1 MSWPSMM
8 NIAQMTLMAPRL
20 SISILHTYS
29 KFARVFYGSEDRS
42 FVEASKQH
50 RSMNTHANSTLASGS
65 EETSLL
71 PLLLLPGTACDER
84 LFAPLLGGLP
94 HADTRVVQV
103 CGAQTTP
110 ELAANILA
118 TAPERFA
125 LAGFSLGGIV
135 ALEMIAQAP
144 ERIERLALIDTTPRP
159 DPVTNAEIRRAAA
172 ARARADGMD
181 GYILDAWDKLVSPAN
196 AANDQLRQIIVG
208 MARHAGP
215 DILAQ
220 QSEVAIHRADS
231 RPRLSQITVPTL
243 ILAGADEQICP
254 LAAHEEL
261 ASGIAGARYFT
272 IPNAGHFAPLEN
284 PAAVARHMRDWLSW
298 PTPISNEPSQT
309 QGAKMSDATSNPK
322 TKGASPVA
330 AENVLQVERHD
341 YPDLAPTNRP
351 RSQSLEGFDDIY
363 TDIVD
368 YIIRCTHKIWDER
381 DIGLIYTH
389 YTHNCVLY
397 GTTGTIYNREDVV
410 RDTIQRLVSFP
421 ERRGMGTQVI
431 WNGNDKDGFYTS
443 HLVTGSGRHTQYG
456 HLGAPTG
463 KPFVS
468 RTIAD
473 CMVFQNKIYREW
485 VVADTMA
492 IIQQLGLDPHGFAM
506 KTAKSKFDA
515 GLISLDIGENRRFVG
530 QTPPAEK
537 ADTSL
542 AHNDIEAQTIEML
555 HEIFT
560 KRMFGRIAQD
570 YAPNAQYHGPLM
582 KELYGHAAIIHQHL
596 GLIGSLPDASYE
608 IQHVA
613 SNPCEEGG
621 TKVAVRWIMEGH
633 HLGYGILGTLGDPTG
648 KRIQVMGMSHYHWKN
663 GKVVDEW
670 NVYDELSLLTQVKLG
685 QLADGELDA

>member
-1 MSWPSMM
+1 
-8 NIAQMTLMAPRL
+8 
-20 SISILHTYS
+20 
-29 KFARVFYGSEDRS
+29 
-42 FVEASKQH
+42 
-50 RSMNTHANSTLASGS
+50 MNTHIDPHQEREHRGTPRV
-65 EETSLL
+65 

-84 LFAPLLGGLP
+84 LFGPLLDALDWP
-94 HADTRVVQV
+94 DAMVVPLA
-103 CGAQTTP
+103 GARSTP
-110 ELAANILA
+110 QMAQRLLAQ
-118 TAPERFA
+118 APDRFA
-125 LAGFSLGGIV
+125 LLGFSLGGIV

-144 ERIERLALIDTTPRP
+144 QRIERLALVDTTARP
-159 DPVTNAEIRRAAA
+159 DPRENAKLRRAAVRKAEAGDIDSFVLDSWPTLVAPVHA
-172 ARARADGMD
+172 ADERLRRT
-181 GYILDAWDKLVSPAN
+181 ILA
-196 AANDQLRQIIVG
+196 
-208 MARHAGP
+208 MARDCGP
-215 DILAQ
+215 QRLAEQ
-220 QSEVAIHRADS
+220 AEIAIHRSDS
-231 RPRLSQITVPTL
+231 RPRLDAIAVPTL
-243 ILAGADEQICP
+243 VVAGAEEQVCP
-254 LAAHEEL
+254 LDAHREM
-261 ASGIAGARYFT
+261 ADAIPGARFFT
-272 IPNAGHFAPLEN
+272 IPQAGHFAPLEN
-284 PAAVARHMRDWLSW
+284 PAELARHMRDWLAW
-298 PTPISNEPSQT
+298 EPQLTKPPST
-309 QGAKMSDATSNPK
+309 AQGDTMSDPTSNPK

-330 AENVLQVERHD
+330 LEESVLQVERRD

-351 RSQSLEGFDDIY
+351 RSQAMEGFDDIY

-431 WNGNDKDGFYTS
+431 WNGNDQDGFYTS

-456 HLGAPTG
+456 HLGQPTG
-463 KPFVS
+463 RPFVS

-473 CMVFQNKIYREW
+473 CMVHRNKIYREW

-492 IIQQLGLDPHGFAM
+492 IIQQLGLDPHHFAM
-506 KTAKSKFDA
+506 RTAKAKFDA
-515 GLISLDIGENRRFVG
+515 GLLSLDIGENRRFLG
-530 QTPPAEK
+530 QTPPAEG

-542 AHNDIEAQTIEML
+542 AHNDVEAQTIEML
-555 HEIFT
+555 HEVFT
-560 KRMFGRIAQD
+560 KRMFGRIARD

-596 GLIGSLPDASYE
+596 GLIGSLPDASFE

-633 HLGYGILGTLGDPTG
+633 HLGYGILATLGDPTG
-648 KRIQVMGMSHYHWKN
+648 KRVQVMGMSHYHWKD
-663 GKVVDEW
+663 GKIVDEW

-685 QLADGELDA
+685 QLADEANAGA

>member
-1 MSWPSMM
+1 
-8 NIAQMTLMAPRL
+8 
-20 SISILHTYS
+20 
-29 KFARVFYGSEDRS
+29 
-42 FVEASKQH
+42 
-50 RSMNTHANSTLASGS
+50 MNTYAMPTTRITNRGATKV
-65 EETSLL
+65 
-71 PLLLLPGTACDER
+71 PLLLLPGTVCDER
-84 LFAPLLGGLP
+84 LFGPLMERL
-94 HADTRVVQV
+94 DQSDIRVMAMT
-103 CGAQTTP
+103 GASTASD
-110 ELAANILA
+110 LAARILQV
-118 TAPERFA
+118 APERFA

-135 ALEMIAQAP
+135 ALEMMAQAP
-144 ERIERLALIDTTPRP
+144 ERIALLALIDTTPRP
-159 DPVTNAEIRRAAA
+159 DPGHNAAIRRAAVA
-172 ARARADGMD
+172 KARGEGME

-196 AANDQLRQIIVG
+196 ARNERLKDVIVA
-208 MARHAGP
+208 MARDAGA
-215 DILAQ
+215 DVLAE
-220 QSEVAIHRADS
+220 QSEVAISRADS
-231 RPRLSQITVPTL
+231 RNRLSAISVPTL
-243 ILAGADEQICP
+243 ILAGADEQVCP
-254 LAAHEEL
+254 LDAHEEL
-261 ASGIAGARYFT
+261 AAGIAGARFFT
-272 IPNAGHFAPLEN
+272 IPDAGHFAPLEN
-284 PAAVARHMRDWLSW
+284 PAAVARHMRAWLGG
-298 PTPISNEPSQT
+298 PYEHHDAMPAADLGVT
-309 QGAKMSDATSNPK
+309 MSDSDSTN
-322 TKGASPVA
+322 KGKGVSPVPRQ
-330 AENVLQVERHD
+330 EEVLQVERRD
-341 YPDLAPTNRP
+341 YQELAPTDRP
-351 RSQSLEGFDDIY
+351 RSQSLDGFDDIY

-389 YTHNCVLY
+389 YTHNIVLY

-473 CMVFQNKIYREW
+473 CMIFQNKIYREW

-492 IIQQLGLDPHGFAM
+492 IIQQLGLDPNHFAM
-506 KTAKSKFDA
+506 KTAKAKFAA
-515 GLISLDIGENRRFVG
+515 GLTSLDIGENRRFVG

-542 AHNDIEAQTIEML
+542 AHNDVEAQTIEML
-555 HEIFT
+555 HEVFT
-560 KRMFGRIAQD
+560 KRMFGRIARD

-648 KRIQVMGMSHYHWKN
+648 KRVQVMGMSHYHWKN
-663 GKVVDEW
+663 GKIVDEW
-670 NVYDELSLLTQVKLG
+670 NVYDELSLLTQVRLG
-685 QLADGELDA
+685 QLADGKLDA